1 MKHSYTT
8 HKRKL
13 RQLKSLS
20 KRIKQMQASVSVS
33 AELENLI
40 SRVKRLVNELRNV
53 FAVWQLKKV
62 LGAAALFAGITFTN
76 TAKAQNFAAVQQN
89 TFGLTAVNYNSS
101 PAFVDLDNDG
111 DLDLMV
117 GGYYGDWNYFQNT
130 GTAAAPA
137 FGAAQSN
144 PFGLTATYYF
154 ATPSF
159 VDLDN
164 DGDKDMISSEI
175 YGNFQYFMNTGTA
188 SAPAFAAPTQNPF
201 GLAAVNLFGFP
212 SFGDLDNDGDKD
224 LLVGEV
230 GGNIKY
236 FQNTGSVTAPAFGT
250 AQTNPFGLTSLGTAT
265 NSVAAPTFIDMDGD
279 GDLDVM
285 ATDTNGDFYYFANTG
300 SVTSPTFATSVMN
313 PFSLTAVNGYAM
325 MSFADIDNDGD
336 KDLMCGD
343 YDGNLNYFERLNAT
357 GIKSQEMTEA
367 TSLHV
372 FPNPAVESF
381 TISGP
386 WSEFITSVE
395 IMDVTGKVC
404 AQYKGNSKQI
414 SVKDLAQG
422 VYTVKIT
429 HENGSYEVKKLQKN

>member
-230 GGNIKY
+230 GGNILY
-236 FQNTGSVTAPAFGT
+236 FQNTGSATAPAFGA
-250 AQTNPFGLTSLGTAT
+250 AQTNPFGLTALGTAT
-265 NSVAAPTFIDMDGD
+265 NSIAAPTFIDMDGD

-386 WSEFITSVE
+386 WTEFITSVE